1 MEKEPTLAE
10 LVAVV
15 QRKELEEFAE
25 KLKAAWSEI
34 R

>member
-10 LVAVV
+10 LVATV

-25 KLKAAWSEI
+25 KLKSAWREI